1 MAEILTGLFP
11 DETNTRAGNNN
22 NRGQRFGG
30 FGMFGGGNQGGG
42 NAANS
47 GASGRALK
55 KGKVTAV
62 PDPRTSSIIVSAD
75 RSLMGQIAEMVK
87 QLDSNPARKQQVFVY
102 SLNNADPQQV
112 QNVLQGLFQRMNSNT
127 RNMQN
132 NQQNSFLTTRST
144 QQQQQQNNVNR
155 SSGFGSGSGGG
166 GGGFGGGR

>member
-1 MAEILTGLFP
+1 MDTNVQDITELRVFRLQFADPNEMAEILTGLFP

-87 QLDSNPARKQQVFVY
+87 QLDSNPARKQQI
-102 SLNNADPQQV
+102 
-112 QNVLQGLFQRMNSNT
+112 
-127 RNMQN
+127 
-132 NQQNSFLTTRST
+132 
-144 QQQQQQNNVNR
+144 
-155 SSGFGSGSGGG
+155 
-166 GGGFGGGR
+166 GRAHV